1 MSNHPDFMVYTEALE
16 KVYQLGDEKI
26 EVLKNVSLSI
36 PKAKFIALT
45 GASGS
50 GKTTLL
56 NIIGGID
63 RPSSG
68 KIFVA
73 DQDLTS
79 QNEDTLS
86 DFRCNIVGFVF
97 QSCRTR

>member
-1 MSNHPDFMVYTEALE
+1 MQLSNHTEFIVYMEALG

-26 EVLKNVSLSI
+26 EVLKDITLSI
-36 PKAKFIALT
+36 PKGKFIALC

-63 RPSSG
+63 R
-68 KIFVA
+68 
-73 DQDLTS
+73 LTAAKF
-79 QNEDTLS
+79 L
-86 DFRCNIVGFVF
+86 
-97 QSCRTR
+97 